1 MEAVKPMV
9 PEVGML
15 VLLYRI
21 EMISSEHFAKGLSGL
36 VVTAIVLSAFFFATL
51 AAQIVALV
59 RPEIDTTY
67 TFRFLTI
74 DGLKTISIGWQHTT
88 LYPDM
93 YLVTND
99 ATYESPE
106 PVMTQSSNLDRGG
119 GNSNFSRSA
128 NW

>member
-9 PEVGML
+9 PEVGMF

-21 EMISSEHFAKGLSGL
+21 EMISSEHFARGLSGL

-59 RPEIDTTY
+59 RPEIDTRY

-74 DGLKTISIGWQHTT
+74 AGLNTISIG
-88 LYPDM
+88 
-93 YLVTND
+93 
-99 ATYESPE
+99 
-106 PVMTQSSNLDRGG
+106 
-119 GNSNFSRSA
+119 
-128 NW
+128 